1 MLCQNC
7 GENEANVR
15 YTQIINGV
23 KKEMALCEKCS
34 KVLEIGNM
42 DFSMP
47 INFSSFLGD
56 FFDEEKEFLPSFMEQ
71 EKLVCDKCGMTYEEF
86 IDTGKFGCEN
96 CYEIFSNKIDPI
108 LKNIQ
113 GGNRHLGRGIS
124 LPKGKGEELK
134 VKNEEYKD
142 VGAGINRSQKENNL
156 GAGPVSAQEN
166 KLDELKKNL
175 KQAIQEER
183 YEDAAKLRDEI
194 KRLEE

>member
-7 GENEANVR
+7 GENEANIR
-15 YTQIINGV
+15 YTSIVNGV

-34 KVLEIGNM
+34 KELGIGEL

-56 FFDEEKEFLPSFMEQ
+56 FFEEEKDFLPSFIKP
-71 EKLVCDKCGMTYEEF
+71 EKLTCDKCGMTYDEF
-86 IDTGKFGCEN
+86 ISTGKFGCEN
-96 CYEIFSNKIDPI
+96 CYETFTEKIDPI

-113 GGNRHLGRGIS
+113 TGNRHVGRG
-124 LPKGKGEELK
+124 LAFGKSEGRK
-134 VKNEEYKD
+134 VKSEKCGD
-142 VGAGINRSQKENNL
+142 VGANNFCPQEENSTQHENN
-156 GAGPVSAQEN
+156 A
-166 KLDELKKNL
+166 KLEKLKNDL

-194 KRLEE
+194 KKLE

>member
-34 KVLEIGNM
+34 KELGIGDM

-47 INFSSFLGD
+47 INFSSFLSD
-56 FFDEEKEFLPSFMEQ
+56 FFEEEKEFLPSFMEQ
-71 EKLVCDKCGMTYEEF
+71 EKLMCDKCGMTYEDF
-86 IDTGKFGCEN
+86 INTGKFGCEN

-108 LKNIQ
+108 LKNIH
-113 GGNRHLGRGIS
+113 GGNRHVGRGLN
-124 LPKGKGEELK
+124 LPKGKKENLKENSKKQYNTVGEE
-134 VKNEEYKD
+134 VKEYSKNNE
-142 VGAGINRSQKENNL
+142 
-156 GAGPVSAQEN
+156 
-166 KLDELKKNL
+166 LDKLKKNL

-183 YEDAAKLRDEI
+183 YEDAAKIRDEI
-194 KRLEE
+194 KKMEEK

>member
-34 KVLEIGNM
+34 KELGIGDI

-47 INFSSFLGD
+47 INFSSFLSD
-56 FFDEEKEFLPSFMEQ
+56 FFEEEKEFLPSFMEQ
-71 EKLVCDKCGMTYEEF
+71 EKLMCDKCGMTYEDF

-96 CYEIFSNKIDPI
+96 CYEIFSSKIDPI
-108 LKNIQ
+108 LKNIH
-113 GGNRHLGRGIS
+113 GGNRHVGRGI
-124 LPKGKGEELK
+124 PFNKNERRKDNNEELLCDSK
-134 VKNEEYKD
+134 HCSSRKEKNVEENVNIKD
-142 VGAGINRSQKENNL
+142 KQLEN
-156 GAGPVSAQEN
+156 
-166 KLDELKKNL
+166 LKKDL

-194 KRLEE
+194 KKMEEK

>member
-23 KKEMALCEKCS
+23 KKEMALCKKCS
-34 KVLEIGNM
+34 KELDIGNM

-47 INFSSFLGD
+47 ISFSSFLTD
-56 FFDEEKEFLPSFMEQ
+56 FFEEEKEFLPSFIEQ
-71 EKLVCDKCGMTYEEF
+71 EKLMCNKCSMTYEDF

-108 LKNIQ
+108 LKNIHK
-113 GGNRHLGRGIS
+113 GNRHIGRGI
-124 LPKGKGEELK
+124 PFNKNEK
-134 VKNEEYKD
+134 VKDNSKELLCNSNHCSSGKEKNIEEHINTKD
-142 VGAGINRSQKENNL
+142 KQLEK
-156 GAGPVSAQEN
+156 
-166 KLDELKKNL
+166 LKKDL

-183 YEDAAKLRDEI
+183 YEDAAKLRDKVREM
-194 KRLEE
+194 EEK